1 MKLSPNSPITVL
13 NGIGDVRAKAFAKL
27 GIHTLSDLI
36 EHYPRAYQNRAD
48 IHSVAGFDPD
58 APCSYL
64 LTVATEP
71 RVHLIRRGMSLLK
84 FRAFDETG
92 TCEITYFNQNFL
104 KDTFHVGMEFRF
116 FGRMVKEKSVKK
128 MASPL
133 YEPYFEGAS
142 LPDLVPVYPLAAG
155 ISQKLISRAVK
166 EALSVMETPEDYL
179 PEDIRLGGKFPTLRY
194 AWENIHFPADG
205 EALNRSIQRLAF
217 NEFFT
222 YALSLLRAKSERAAS
237 GAPCM
242 EEIDLSDFLDGLPYE
257 LTYDQLCAINDVVL
271 DMTGDGM
278 VAPDGSVAPMSRIL
292 IGDVGSGKTVC
303 AAAAA
308 VLAIQ
313 NGYQCALMAPTEI
326 LASQH
331 YYSLAPIFERLGYS
345 SALLSGSMTAKEKRT
360 VRDGLASGA
369 IPFVVGTHALLE
381 DNVTFA
387 RLGLVITDEQHRF
400 GVMQRTVLAE
410 KSAHNHV
417 LVMSAT
423 PIPRTLSL
431 VLHGDLDISRIETLP
446 PGRKPVDTFV
456 VDESYRE
463 RLNGFMEKQ
472 IAEGHQVYVVCPAVE
487 GKEEP
492 SDPDSMANY
501 TPYTLESSTSQPR
514 PLKAAVEYAERLKT
528 VFPTRRVEFIHGK
541 IKGAEKD
548 RIMQA
553 FARGEI
559 DILVST
565 TVIEVGVNVPNA
577 TLMVIENAER
587 FGLSQLHQLRGRVGR
602 GDAKSYCILVSDADG
617 EAAKSRLNI
626 MKQTNDGYKIAEHDL
641 QLRGPGDFLT
651 SGGGAIRQH
660 GGMQFRLADKLGDN
674 SLFES
679 AVAAARALIG
689 ADPALAAYPALIKH
703 LDSFYEVNANT
714 IH

>member
-1 MKLSPNSPITVL
+1 MKLSPHTPITVL
-13 NGIGDVRAKAFAKL
+13 NGIGDVRAKAFEKL
-27 GIHTLSDLI
+27 GIATLSDLI
-36 EHYPRAYQNRAD
+36 QHYPRAYQNRAN
-48 IHSVAGFDPD
+48 IHPVAGFDPD
-58 APCSYL
+58 GPCSYL

-71 RVHLIRRGMSLLK
+71 RVHLIRRGMSILR

-92 TCEITYFNQNFL
+92 TCEISYFNQNFL
-104 KDTFHVGMEFRF
+104 KDVFHTGMEFRF
-116 FGRMVKEKSVKK
+116 FGRMVQDKYVKK
-128 MASPL
+128 LASPL
-133 YEPYFEGAS
+133 YEPYAEGIS

-155 ISQKLISRAVK
+155 LSQKLISRAVR
-166 EALSVMETPEDYL
+166 EALALMEMPEDYL
-179 PEDIRLGGKFPTLRY
+179 PEDTRMQNKLCTLRY
-194 AWENIHFPADG
+194 AWENVHFPAD
-205 EALNRSIQRLAF
+205 EDALKRAIHRLAF

-222 YALSLLRAKSERAAS
+222 YALSLLRVKTQRAAC
-237 GAPCM
+237 GAPRM
-242 EEIDLSDFLDGLPYE
+242 NEIDLSAFLEALPYE

-271 DMTGDGM
+271 DMSGDGEI
-278 VAPDGSVAPMSRIL
+278 APDGSVAPMSRIL

-326 LASQH
+326 LAAQH
-331 YYSLAPIFERLGYS
+331 YHSLSETFEPLGYPV
-345 SALLSGSMTAKEKRT
+345 ALLSGSTPAKEKRAI
-360 VRDGLASGA
+360 REGLAHGT

-381 DNVTFA
+381 DKVTFA

-400 GVMQRTVLAE
+400 GVMQRAALAE
-410 KSAHNHV
+410 KSEHTHV

-431 VLHGDLDISRIETLP
+431 VLHGDLDISRIEQMP

-456 VDESYRE
+456 VNESYRE
-463 RLNGFMEKQ
+463 RLNAFIEKQ
-472 IAEGHQVYVVCPAVE
+472 VAAGHQVYVVCPAVE
-487 GKEEP
+487 GKEET
-492 SDPDSMANY
+492 DPENMANY
-501 TPYTLESSTSQPR
+501 SPFAPVLPFSAAR
-514 PLKAAVEYAERLKT
+514 PLKSAVEYADRLQAI
-528 VFPTRRVEFIHGK
+528 FPHRRVEFIHGK

-559 DILVST
+559 DVLVST

-577 TLMVIENAER
+577 TLMIIENAER

-617 EAAKSRLNI
+617 EAAVSRLGI
-626 MKQTNDGYKIAEHDL
+626 MKETNDGYRIAEHDL

-651 SGGGAIRQH
+651 GGDGSIRQH
-660 GGMQFRLADKLGDN
+660 GGMKFRLADKLGDTT
-674 SLFES
+674 LFEA
-679 AVAAARALIG
+679 AVASAKGLIA
-689 ADPALAAYPALIKH
+689 ADPALTSHPALRAH
-703 LDSFYEVNANT
+703 LGEVQEASLHT
-714 IH
+714 IN